1 MADTDSATFDIA
13 SMTKLLHA
21 GQDGSAE
28 VLGALAERPLL
39 VVDLDTPG
47 EVAGL
52 DVPTMLPC
60 VIVGISRTGAVHGP
74 LDGVDVALAA
84 GVRSAA
90 PWVSAVDLD
99 TGLEEVASRVI
110 DSPMASV
117 TLVQVLRSGRSDSL
131 DHDLMLESLAYSTLQ
146 KGPEFRRWLAPRT
159 PPSRHPDRGSALLV
173 ERSGDRLS
181 ITFNRPQVHNA
192 YDAAMRD
199 ELCEALSMVA
209 ADASITQA
217 HLFGAGT
224 DFCSGGDLGEFGTVS
239 DPTTAHLIRTSRSAA
254 RLLGIVGD
262 RVTAH
267 LQGACIGAGI
277 ELPALAHRVIA
288 QPDTRVQLPEIA
300 MGLIPGAGGT
310 ATVRRRIG
318 RHRTAWLALTG
329 KPIDVGTALAWNLVD
344 EIDGR

>member
-84 GVRSAA
+84 GARSAA

-99 TGLEEVASRVI
+99 TGLEEVASGVT

-159 PPSRHPDRGSALLV
+159 PASRHPDRGSALLV